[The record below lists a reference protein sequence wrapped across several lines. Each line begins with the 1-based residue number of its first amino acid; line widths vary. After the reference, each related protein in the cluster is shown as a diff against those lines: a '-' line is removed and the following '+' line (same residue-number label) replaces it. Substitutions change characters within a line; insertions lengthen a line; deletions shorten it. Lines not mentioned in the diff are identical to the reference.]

1 MSLTF
6 ASIGSNSVLY
16 YVPITI
22 TNSQSTASPSPFQQM
37 VTVNSSNYSKYL
49 ASNLQ
54 NINFQDGSGNI
65 LNSWLESGN
74 SNTSTSTIYWVKLPN
89 GIPANSSITI
99 YYCIYATSVNAFNTT
114 NTGVAPNLTSTYGQ
128 YDNGSNV
135 FTQYGGASWSNFTF
149 ILGSWT
155 TSNGYLQQTSS
166 DLLSSDFSI
175 IGGPAALIESVSYT
189 NNGNYILG
197 YILGTAFNY
206 TTQPGARVGLI
217 AVATPTSTPDVFGY
231 RFIGENSNNNPG
243 YISFLNDYLEWVYDG
258 TYQGTVSTPYT
269 LVIQNNSGT
278 WSGSL
283 YSGYGT
289 ESSTPLATLPNTT
302 YTRANN
308 EGETTGYIGL
318 SAAYYY
324 GGSLYANPAN
334 FMWFYLRQ
342 LPPNAV
348 MPSVT
353 FGAVKAL
360 QTNQT
365 GGVYNYNV
373 VLIS

>member
-1 MSLTF
+1 MALTF
-6 ASIGSNSVLY
+6 ASVGSNPVLY

-22 TNSQSTASPSPFQQM
+22 TNSQSTATPSPFQQM
-37 VTVNSSNYSKYL
+37 ATVNSSNYSKYL

-54 NINFQDGSGNI
+54 NVNFQDGSGNI

-89 GIPANSSITI
+89 GIPANSSVTI

-114 NTGVAPNLTSTYGQ
+114 NTGIAPNLTSTYGQ

-166 DLLSSDFSI
+166 ALLSSNASI
-175 IGGPAALIESVSYT
+175 VGGPAALIESVSYP

-197 YILGTAFNY
+197 TAFSY

-217 AVATPTSTPDVFGY
+217 ANATPTTTPDVFGY
-231 RFIGENSNNNPG
+231 RFFGENKNNNPG
-243 YISFLNDYLEWVYDG
+243 YISFLNDYLAWVYNG
-258 TYQGTVSTPYT
+258 TYQGAVNTPYT

-289 ESSTPLATLPNTT
+289 ESSTPLATLPNAT
-302 YTRANN
+302 YTAANN
-308 EGETTGYIGL
+308 QGKSTGYIGV
-318 SAAYYY
+318 SAAYWYD
-324 GGSLYANPAN
+324 GSSLYANPAN

-353 FGAVKAL
+353 FGTVKAL
-360 QTNQT
+360 QTD
-365 GGVYNYNV
+365 GVYNYNV